1 LSQRRFFWII
11 FLIFSSLSL
20 WGNGVQ
26 EDRIAKAKE
35 LIAQKNYNEAILLLT
50 QVVKQEPD
58 RLDQAQE
65 LLDQI
70 RRARNNFNDDFERL
84 LKVLYTEQDEGKAL
98 QIIKAMEATDK
109 NPNPEMRQEIAL
121 AKRSAQLIYYQKRFN
136 SIMQEGLA
144 ALEQKKYSRAL
155 QVYLTGYTVA
165 RDEFD
170 ESDYGNILKNRV
182 LSALTDLQAASQ
194 EFIRKSSQY
203 SELLTQGTNIFS
215 ASGPEVS
222 ASLPSLLQSLQ
233 ELARLRQ
240 RIYNDSAVFLQEND
254 AVKRS
259 QPNLAGGDFFLS
271 YAYLVSRGRP
281 SSPEVEGVVG
291 TIDRLWESSLSSWLV
306 LIRSRVDRIFTQ
318 ATTELDQGKWNA
330 ASSNFQTVNQLSGA
344 GIKALASWNWLA
356 YPASDGSVSSAYLA
370 TLDKWVP
377 EASFLTARRLL
388 SEEGLGAA
396 QAKLAELSIVPAQI
410 DQLDTLRS
418 FRNEVGVDKR
428 NWDRFAT
435 LAQQNGEETLSLKI
449 SGWKLFDDK
458 NFWTTWQ
465 NRWEDFHRTSVA
477 LEASLVDREGQIQY
491 QGYDQRYAVL
501 EKTTKEIQTLVE
513 GVAPNTGNLSV
524 VLKYPQQ
531 ALQRLEQDKNE
542 PAVLEKD
549 LRDFIGQFQAE
560 PADVQTPAVVAWP
573 RRGRDLLERL
583 LQLRSLRA
591 QLQETSRNNFA
602 QAVGL
607 RKEAESLIVR
617 VQEQIAN
624 QDFQQ
629 ARRLLNQASNRYSE
643 SLNLQEDAALRTSSD
658 SETKRL
664 FALILKGEN
673 ELVIR
678 DVRRL
683 ITQGSQAY
691 LTGQFPQAEQLLLR
705 AQARWNTTNTEN
717 NPEIDYWLGLTRNAL
732 SINTG
737 RVISPTD
744 PLYNEIQQLLNFA
757 RSDYEKARLDLS
769 RGQAAEAKVLLTDA
783 QTTLGKVLLPF
794 PLNQEARVL
803 NLRIQQRRDPEVF
816 PTLFRDNFNTAV
828 AKLNVKPQ
836 EAYNDLLDLKSIQAD
851 YPGMDD
857 AIHEARLILG
867 IDRRPPNPEKIR
879 ESRNLTALAQRIY
892 DQNNVGQFGLAIE
905 QVNQALRLDPTNI
918 AAQDL
923 KDKLSVFNPSSAFM
937 TPTQLNSFNSIVNLF
952 ASGRRLE
959 AQSQLNQF
967 LIRYPGLASDPRV
980 KELQRR
986 LQAAS

>member
-1 LSQRRFFWII
+1 MSHRRFFWII
-11 FLIFSSLSL
+11 FLIFSSLAL

-70 RRARNNFNDDFERL
+70 RRARNRFNDDFERL

-109 NPNPEMRQEIAL
+109 NPNSEMRQEIAL

-136 SIMQEGLA
+136 AIMKEGLA
-144 ALEQKKYSRAL
+144 ALNQKKYSQAL

-170 ESDYGNILKNRV
+170 ESNYGNILRDRV
-182 LSALTDLQAASQ
+182 LRALADLKAASQ
-194 EFIRKSSQY
+194 EFIQKSSQY
-203 SELLTQGTNIFS
+203 SELMTQGTNVFR
-215 ASGPEVS
+215 GTGQEVS
-222 ASLPSLLQSLQ
+222 AALPTLLQPLK
-233 ELARLRQ
+233 ELALLRK
-240 RIYNDSAVFLQEND
+240 RIYDDSAVFMQENE
-254 AVKRS
+254 AVKQS
-259 QPNLAGGDFFLS
+259 QPDLAGGDFFLS

-281 SSPEVEGVVG
+281 SSAEVEGVVG
-291 TIDRLWESSLSSWLV
+291 TIDRLWQSSLSSWLV
-306 LIRSRVDRIFTQ
+306 LVRTRVDQIFTQ
-318 ATTELDQGKWNA
+318 ATSDLDQGKWNA
-330 ASSNFQTVNQLSGA
+330 AIGNFKTANQLSGA
-344 GIKALASWNWLA
+344 GIQALSSWNWLA

-377 EASFLTARRLL
+377 EASFLTSRRLL
-388 SEEGLGAA
+388 SEEGESAA
-396 QAKLAELSIVPAQI
+396 QAKLTELSILPAQI
-410 DQLDTLRS
+410 DQVSTLQTLRDQVAS
-418 FRNEVGVDKR
+418 YKK
-428 NWDRFAT
+428 NWDRFAN
-435 LAQQNGEETLSLKI
+435 LDLQNGEETQSLKL
-449 SGWKLFDDK
+449 SGWKLFDSK
-458 NFWTTWQ
+458 SFWTAWQ
-465 NRWEDFHRTSVA
+465 NRWKNFHRTTVA
-477 LEASLVDREGQIQY
+477 LEASLVDREGQIQF
-491 QGYDQRYAVL
+491 QDYDQSYRAL
-501 EKTTKEIQTLVE
+501 EKSTTEIQSLVE
-513 GVAPNTGNLSV
+513 GVPPNTRNLSV
-524 VLKYPQQ
+524 VFRYPQQ
-531 ALQRLEQDKNE
+531 ALQRLQQEKDV
-542 PAVLEKD
+542 PAVLERD
-549 LRDFIGQFQAE
+549 LRHFIDYFQAE
-560 PADVQTPAVVAWP
+560 PADVQTPAVAAWP
-573 RRGRDLLERL
+573 GRGRDLLDRL
-583 LQLRSLRA
+583 LKLILLRS
-591 QLQETSRNNFA
+591 QLLETSQNNFA
-602 QAVGL
+602 QAMGL
-607 RKEAESLIVR
+607 RREAESLITR
-617 VQEQIAN
+617 VQDQIAN
-624 QDFQQ
+624 QDFQR
-629 ARRLLNQASNRYSE
+629 ARRLLNQASNRFSE

-705 AQARWNTTNTEN
+705 AQARWNTTNTTN

-757 RSDYEKARLDLS
+757 RNDYEKARLDLS
-769 RGQAAEAKVLLTDA
+769 LGQEAEAKILLTDA

-836 EAYNDLLDLKSIQAD
+836 EAYNDLLDLKSIQPD
-851 YPGMDD
+851 YPGMDN

-867 IDRRPPNPEKIR
+867 IDRRPPNPEKLR

-905 QVNQALRLDPTNI
+905 QVNQALRLDPTNV

-937 TPTQLNSFNSIVNLF
+937 TPTQLNNFNSIVNLF